1 MEKYALEF
9 FFETLIDYAFNNQ
22 LVIDKGT
29 YLTIVI
35 GQITVYAI
43 LLTFYQFIVS
53 FQGTN
58 DRSVLK
64 YLGINLIE
72 YFVNKRLVIYNR
84 IISKPLFGLLF
95 ILEILYK
102 PIISIYGNE
111 IPDNMITVF
120 NFIWYTYVVFFFVVF
135 VVLFFQCTRCVLS
148 IKTVIDR
155 RRNANIIRCI
165 NKDFRKKTFVEL
177 LKKSSIEM
185 LMDDMKY
192 LRYTI
197 AEDGD
202 SKLQVE
208 YSKLIIDIFKDYEKR
223 KEKEITLLL
232 TKNKKVKNQIA
243 WIYNMNNECWLL
255 SEFIKGKYIQV
266 DHLLEKYIQDLHL
279 RLLNLNLKRA
289 LADEYEKIAIDIF
302 DSNEDSLDCREWKVL
317 TEEIFE
323 KCVLKDKK
331 RMIETLYSGYH
342 SGNRLFKKYC
352 EKTLLCIMR
361 KFIWE
366 VFEDKRQ
373 QKDFVYVFEY
383 VLRDD
388 EFNDFY
394 ASEVCDNLISYNKIN
409 VAELI
414 KLLNKENCTY
424 IFVYLV
430 IYYSIYKFRFEWKN
444 INITMLKELIR
455 NGKSLESEFERIN
468 SIISNSRID
477 HRYSDD
483 MYIALVENLH
493 KEITG
498 KWLEEIYQQK
508 SIDAFYVT
516 IIKLCVFEQT
526 YCSFYQEGGIEAKI
540 SFINELAKHKEVL
553 LFDNVKKMFLQMQY
567 NDFRELGYWPEKLH
581 ITLRSLL
588 LMNMGISD
596 ELLDDKIQYLHYT
609 SVGQYLLIK
618 HAGENS
624 ISEVKSDLIR
634 KAYVASNMSIQEY
647 VEHLY
652 SECCICGV
660 ELSYVMKEKM
670 KSYLMEVI

>member
-1 MEKYALEF
+1 MEIF
-9 FFETLIDYAFNNQ
+9 GETLIDYVFNNS

-72 YFVNKRLVIYNR
+72 YFVNKKLVIYNQ

-102 PIISIYGNE
+102 PIISIYGNV
-111 IPDNMITVF
+111 IPDNILTAF
-120 NFIWYTYVVFFFVVF
+120 NFIWYTYVVGFFIAFVI
-135 VVLFFQCTRCVLS
+135 LFFQCTRCILS

-177 LKKSSIEM
+177 LKKSSIET
-185 LMDDMKY
+185 LMDDMKH
-192 LRYTI
+192 LRYII
-197 AEDGD
+197 AGDGD
-202 SKLQVE
+202 SELQVE
-208 YSKLIIDIFKDYEKR
+208 YSNLIIDIFDDYEKR
-223 KEKEITLLL
+223 KEWEITLLFS
-232 TKNKKVKNQIA
+232 KNKKVKNQIA

-266 DHLLEKYIQDLHL
+266 DHLLEEYIQDLHL
-279 RLLNLNLKRA
+279 RLLDLNLKRA
-289 LADEYEKIAIDIF
+289 LKDEYEKIAVDIF
-302 DSNEDSLDCREWKVL
+302 DSNIDSIDCRRWKAL

-323 KCVLKDKK
+323 KGIIKDKK
-331 RMIETLYSGYH
+331 RLIETLYNGYH
-342 SGNRLFKKYC
+342 SDNRLFKKYC
-352 EKTLLCIMR
+352 EKILFCLIR
-361 KFIWE
+361 KIVWE

-373 QKDFVYVFEY
+373 EKNFVYVFEY
-383 VLRDD
+383 VLCDD

-394 ASEVCDNLISYNKIN
+394 AREVCDKLISYNEKN

-414 KLLNKENCTY
+414 KLVNKRNCTY
-424 IFVYLV
+424 IFAYLV
-430 IYYSIYKFRFEWKN
+430 IYYSIYRFRFGWKN
-444 INITMLKELIR
+444 INITMLKELIN
-455 NGKSLESEFERIN
+455 NGNSLESEFERIN
-468 SIISNSRID
+468 SMISNSRIN
-477 HRYSDD
+477 HRYSRD
-483 MYIALVENLH
+483 MYITLAENLD
-493 KEITG
+493 KKITG

-508 SIDAFYVT
+508 NIDAFYVT
-516 IIKLCVFEQT
+516 IINLCVFEQT
-526 YCSFYQEGGIEAKI
+526 YYSFYKEGGIEAKI
-540 SFINELAKHKEVL
+540 SFINQLAKHKEIL
-553 LFDNVKKMFLQMQY
+553 AFDNVKKMILQMQY
-567 NDFRELGYWPEKLH
+567 NDFRELEHWHEKLH

-588 LMNMGISD
+588 LMNVSMTD
-596 ELLDDKIQYLHYT
+596 ELLTDKVQYFHYA
-609 SVGQYLLIK
+609 SVGQYLLVK

-624 ISEVKSDLIR
+624 IGEVEKDLIR
-634 KAYVASNMSIQEY
+634 KAYVASNMSIREY

-652 SECCICGV
+652 GECCLCGV
-660 ELSYVMKEKM
+660 ELSYIKKEKM
-670 KSYLMEVI
+670 KRYLMEVI